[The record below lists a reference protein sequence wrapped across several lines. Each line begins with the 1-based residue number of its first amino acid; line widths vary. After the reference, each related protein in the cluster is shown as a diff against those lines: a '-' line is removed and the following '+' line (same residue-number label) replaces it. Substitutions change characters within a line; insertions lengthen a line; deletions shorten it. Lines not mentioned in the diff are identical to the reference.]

1 MPGQVSHFPSEHCSE
16 TFGSALIVATGCDNG
31 ERISRLEKQN
41 QELQAEIKKRDAVAE
56 YDLQAKCSKDARGWF
71 KSRSASLRRTLQTGL
86 GVNGQPTI
94 YSRSVVG
101 NVSSVCSKIRTL
113 IF

>member
-41 QELQAEIKKRDAVAE
+41 QELQAEIKKRDAVGSTTYMFEGRAV
-56 YDLQAKCSKDARGWF
+56 L
-71 KSRSASLRRTLQTGL
+71 
-86 GVNGQPTI
+86 V
-94 YSRSVVG
+94 
-101 NVSSVCSKIRTL
+101 
-113 IF
+113 